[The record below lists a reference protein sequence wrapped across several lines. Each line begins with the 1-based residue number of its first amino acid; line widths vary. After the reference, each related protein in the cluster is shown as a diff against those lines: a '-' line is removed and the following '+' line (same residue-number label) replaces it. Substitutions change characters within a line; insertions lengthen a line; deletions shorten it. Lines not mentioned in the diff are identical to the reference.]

1 MGAERLGMACLTASV
16 LFASAAFGADRD
28 LRLIDASKRDDVAA
42 VKALS
47 ASGVNVNVHAPDGST
62 ALHWAAQNDDLALA
76 DVLIRKGAKVDAATD
91 LGVTPLWVAAS
102 NSSAPMVARLLGAH
116 ANPNIA
122 PPANGTP
129 LMVAA
134 RLGNAQAVKAMLDH
148 GADPNAQESAHGQTA
163 LMWAAAEHHPDVV
176 ALLLAAH
183 ADVHARSKTWTQR
196 IMLCCQ
202 YFEGDSGGA
211 DTVTKGGYTPLLFAA
226 QGGDSESIRL
236 ILAAG
241 GDIKATAADGTNA
254 LTIAA
259 HEQQSDA
266 AIFLLGAGADP
277 NAAGAGYTVLH
288 IAAVSGDL
296 ALTKALLD
304 HGANPNAR
312 QEKGSPTKQLRSGH
326 SLDYHLNGA
335 TPFILAACTA
345 HGDVMK
351 LLVAKG
357 ADPSIATNDGRTA
370 LMAAAGRGTQTQ
382 QGPRLT
388 EPQIMAILKLAT
400 QLGTPVNQVD
410 INGDTALHI
419 AATRRRDGIVQALVD
434 SGASL
439 EIKNRNGETPLAA
452 ALKPPAAAIGSGLS
466 DDHDYLLKHTATA
479 DLLRK
484 LGAKS

>member
-1 MGAERLGMACLTASV
+1 MSAGRMSMACLAAGV
-16 LFASAAFGADRD
+16 LFASAAFGAERD
-28 LRLIDASKRDDVAA
+28 LRLIEASRRDDVAA
-42 VKALS
+42 VKALA
-47 ASGVNVNVHAPDGST
+47 ASGANVNAHTPDGAT
-62 ALHWAAQNDDLALA
+62 ALHWAAQNDDLAIA
-76 DVLIRKGAKVDAATD
+76 EVLIRKGAKVDAAND
-91 LGVTPLWVAAS
+91 LGVTPLWIAAS
-102 NSSAPMVARLLGAH
+102 NSSASMVARLLAAH

-122 PPANGTP
+122 PPTNGTP
-129 LMVAA
+129 LMVAS
-134 RLGNAQAVKAMLDH
+134 RLGNVQAVKGMLAH
-148 GADPNAQESAHGQTA
+148 GANPNTPEAAHGQTA
-163 LMWAAAEHHPDVV
+163 LMWAAAEHHPEVV

-226 QGGDSESIRL
+226 QGGDPESIRL

-241 GDIKATAADGTNA
+241 GDIKDTAADGNTA

-259 HEQQSDA
+259 HEQESEA
-266 AIFLLGAGADP
+266 AIALLAAGADP
-277 NAAGAGYTVLH
+277 NAAGAGYTALH

-296 ALTKALLD
+296 ALTEALLD
-304 HGANPNAR
+304 HGADPNAR
-312 QEKGSPTKQLRSGH
+312 QKKGSPTKQLRSGH

-335 TPFILAACTA
+335 TPYILAACA
-345 HGDVMK
+345 ANGEIMK

-357 ADPSIATNDGRTA
+357 ADPSLATNDGRTA

-388 EPQIMAILKLAT
+388 EPQIMAILKLAA

-410 INGDTALHI
+410 VNGDTALHI

-439 EIKNRNGETPLAA
+439 EIKNHNGETPLAA

-466 DDHDYLLKHTATA
+466 DDHDFLLKHTATA